1 MTEDRRARVRRTLSY
16 SLHEVASLV
25 EDATDLIPILD
36 KLLSDVPEVKEGV
49 MENLPEFISKLQNR
63 EIYVAKFTNIFCE
76 RKNDW
81 RSRV

>member
-49 MENLPEFISKLQNR
+49 MENLP
-63 EIYVAKFTNIFCE
+63 
-76 RKNDW
+76 
-81 RSRV
+81 